1 MCLPGL
7 VCFCI
12 GEEMTV
18 ERDVVACPYCAEEIL
33 RAAQKCKHCGE
44 YIVAQ
49 MGADSGKRRPK
60 PLAQKVL
67 TGLGLVAI
75 LIGGAIG
82 YAESQSVLILGATAG
97 GAILF
102 LMLSGL
108 VWTIS
113 NAFRNFVAPDAI
125 YVRNYTWSGMF
136 SAKLWWLFGP
146 QFMAIGVLACFF
158 AYIPVGLAQNGI
170 AQPVAGTD
178 AVAPTPANVLSE
190 NLKLGDENPLLQDPA
205 VVDPDGDGVPNAGT
219 DYGVARTFVMSRGM
233 TPYVDDGNGRGET
246 YPELWC
252 KGGRFCQAA
261 FLYRDAEGWGQYL
274 VIETD
279 AGGKVVREARSP
291 YTAEGYVSIPPPLDI
306 DIPNQLNRPY
316 GKARKSLLAQGYL
329 PAKAYSEEPLAA
341 CSQAIESDEFV
352 DCEADVEL
360 PEVAECS
367 GTGKAYC
374 WAYWLAKDGRV
385 LKITTIGEPQPGGV
399 YHMEWASQQ
408 DLSDLPEGWRP

>member
-1 MCLPGL
+1 MNKKLAIGLAVVGAVVVAATFATPFLALKQVADAVEARDPDQLDLIVDFAAVREGLKDQVKERAMRAGDDDPAAALAAVFVPAVVNAVVDGVVTPRGVIHLVSTGRIEGAEEAQPGGVGDAVPEFRL
-7 VCFCI
+7 HKARYLGLNRFKATI
-12 GEEMTV
+12 GPGEASTV
-18 ERDVVACPYCAEEIL
+18 EVDLDR
-33 RAAQKCKHCGE
+33 
-44 YIVAQ
+44 
-49 MGADSGKRRPK
+49 
-60 PLAQKVL
+60 
-67 TGLGLVAI
+67 
-75 LIGGAIG
+75 
-82 YAESQSVLILGATAG
+82 
-97 GAILF
+97 
-102 LMLSGL
+102 SGL
-108 VWTIS
+108 
-113 NAFRNFVAPDAI
+113 
-125 YVRNYTWSGMF
+125 
-136 SAKLWWLFGP
+136 FGWKVTRINLLDDP
-146 QFMAIGVLACFF
+146 PASPPMN
-158 AYIPVGLAQNGI
+158 IPAEQVKI
-170 AQPVAGTD
+170 
-178 AVAPTPANVLSE
+178 
-190 NLKLGDENPLLQDPA
+190 GDENPLLQDSA
-205 VVDPDGDGVPNAGT
+205 VVDPDGDGLPNAGT
-219 DYGVARTFVMSRGM
+219 PYGVARTFVISRGM

-329 PAKAYSEEPLAA
+329 PAKAYGEEPVMA
-341 CSQAIESDEFV
+341 CSRAIESDDFV

-360 PEVAECS
+360 PEVADCS

-399 YHMEWASQQ
+399 YHMEWASQE